1 MTQDEPRDTSLH
13 LAPRAWLPL
22 VFVVI
27 ALVLLFVTPLFVG
40 NRVQHVRNDLFD
52 VADQAR
58 VVVNDFEAAFA
69 TELIALRARSTNP
82 TAADSTTTNAVR
94 MERQQERAL
103 DSLASQLGPD
113 AVERVVVLRA
123 AEQRWREANYPNKEN
138 GNSKVSSDGEDGLAV
153 LSSAEALDDYLLQ
166 VSNVAR
172 GRVSRLERI
181 NLISAAVLAAIA
193 LVAVAVV
200 FMLDRQMRTFA
211 GEAHSRARKLQRSVE
226 LRAALIRGVTHD
238 IKNPLGAASGYADL
252 LEEGVAGG
260 MNPQQTEMVKRFKR
274 LVGTAQQTVTE
285 LLELARVGGEELS
298 VDARDVDLVALVRD
312 VVSGY
317 EAGATQKRISLSIH
331 APANGLRATTDPTH
345 VRHVLDNLLSN
356 AIKYTPPGGAVHV
369 GMTADA
375 ENDNLQFARI
385 SVRDTGPGIAPA
397 YRDRIFEEFFRIPTT
412 NPDIPGS
419 GLGLAIS
426 RRIARLLGGD
436 ITFSDAPEHGSIFT
450 LVLPIAHVPG
460 HLTAAGNGSDGDD
473 ARYSRESN

>member
-1 MTQDEPRDTSLH
+1 MTQDELPDASLQ

-69 TELIALRARSTNP
+69 TELIALRGGARSAA
-82 TAADSTTTNAVR
+82 AADSTTTNAVR
-94 MERQQERAL
+94 MERQQERSL
-103 DSLASQLGPD
+103 DSLASRLGPD
-113 AVERVVVLRA
+113 AVEHVVVLRA
-123 AEQRWREANYPNKEN
+123 AEQRWREANYPNGPN
-138 GNSKVSSDGEDGLAV
+138 AASRVSTDGQDGLAV

-166 VSNVAR
+166 ISNVAR
-172 GRVSRLERI
+172 DRVSRLERI

-200 FMLDRQMRTFA
+200 FMLDRQMRRFA
-211 GEAHSRARKLQRSVE
+211 REAHSRARKLQRSVE
-226 LRAALIRGVTHD
+226 MRAALIRGVTHD

-252 LEEGVAGG
+252 LEEGVAGS
-260 MNPQQTEMVKRFKR
+260 MNTQQVEMVRRFKR

-285 LLELARVGGEELS
+285 LLELARIGGEELS
-298 VDARDVDLVALVRD
+298 VDPREVDLVALVRD

-317 EAGATQKRISLSIH
+317 EAGATQKRVSLSMH
-331 APANGLRATTDPTH
+331 APAEGLRLTTDAAH

-356 AIKYTPPGGAVHV
+356 AIKYTPPSGAVHV
-369 GMTADA
+369 GITTDDESGSPA
-375 ENDNLQFARI
+375 FARI
-385 SVRDTGPGIAPA
+385 SVRDNGPGIAPA
-397 YRDRIFEEFFRIPTT
+397 YRDRIFDEFFRIPSTDS
-412 NPDIPGS
+412 NVPGS

-450 LVLPIAHVPG
+450 LVLPVSRTAG
-460 HLTAAGNGSDGDD
+460 HLTPARGGSDGDGEVY
-473 ARYSRESN
+473 AGESR

>member
-1 MTQDEPRDTSLH
+1 MTPDESRDTNLQ

-69 TELIALRARSTNP
+69 TELIALRSGSRNL
-82 TAADSTTTNAVR
+82 AADSTTANAVR
-94 MERQQERAL
+94 MERQQERSL
-103 DSLASQLGPD
+103 DSLAASLGPD

-123 AEQRWREANYPNKEN
+123 AEQRWREANYPS
-138 GNSKVSSDGEDGLAV
+138 GPSGGSKVSADGEDGLAV
-153 LSSAEALDDYLLQ
+153 LSSAESLDDYLLQ
-166 VSNVAR
+166 ISNVAR
-172 GRVSRLERI
+172 DRVSRLERI
-181 NLISAAVLAAIA
+181 NLISAAALAAIA

-211 GEAHSRARKLQRSVE
+211 REAHSRAKKLQRSVE

-260 MNPQQTEMVKRFKR
+260 MTTQQIEMVKRFKR

-285 LLELARVGGEELS
+285 LLELARVGGEELA
-298 VDARDVDLVALVRD
+298 VDPRDVELATLVGD

-317 EAGATQKRISLSIH
+317 EGRATQKRLSLSMH
-331 APANGLRATTDPTH
+331 TPAEGLRITTDPTR

-356 AIKYTPPGGAVHV
+356 AIKYTPAGGAVQV
-369 GMTADA
+369 GIAGDD
-375 ENDNLQFARI
+375 ENGDLQFARV
-385 SVRDTGPGIAPA
+385 SVRDSGPGIAPA
-397 YRDRIFEEFFRIPTT
+397 YRERIFDEFFRVPSVDSDT
-412 NPDIPGS
+412 PGN

-426 RRIARLLGGD
+426 RRTARLLGGD

-450 LVLPIAHVPG
+450 LVLPLSRAPG
-460 HLTAAGNGSDGDD
+460 HLVTARNGADTEDRIYTGE
-473 ARYSRESN
+473 RH